1 MQSLGTIDRFLAS
14 AVVLMPML
22 FLLSARI
29 GAALAALPAPLGDV
43 APMRI
48 RATLAFLVAL
58 VLTLPH
64 RELAEAV
71 GPRVM
76 HDPWALLP
84 AVVGEVLLGGA
95 IGLVVRLALGAV
107 SIGGALMGFSSGLAF
122 AQSVDPALGEMS
134 TPVSRGLNALA
145 VAIFF
150 SLEGHHAVLS
160 SLAHS
165 VQTAPPGHVLGA
177 LVDGGVFEGAFNM
190 GARIFDYGLRIAAPV
205 MATLFMVQVG
215 LALASRAAPRVH
227 IFQLS
232 FAIAVSAGLITLDL
246 AMPSITP
253 TIAQLLREIPTLLGN
268 ML

>member
-1 MQSLGTIDRFLAS
+1 MTSLGTIDRFLES
-14 AVVLMPML
+14 IVVLLPMML
-22 FLLSARI
+22 LLSARV

-43 APMRI
+43 APTRV

-58 VLTLPH
+58 IISLPH
-64 RELAEAV
+64 RELAETIA
-71 GPRVM
+71 PRLM

-84 AVVGEVLLGGA
+84 AAAGEILLGGA

-122 AQSVDPALGEMS
+122 AQSVDPTLGEMS

-150 SLEGHHAVLS
+150 GLEGHHAVLS
-160 SLAHS
+160 ALAASLHS
-165 VQTAPPGHVLGA
+165 APPGDVLGV
-177 LVDGGVFEGAFNM
+177 LVGGGFEAAFHF
-190 GARIFDYGLRIAAPV
+190 GSRIFDYGLRIAAPV
-205 MATLFMVQVG
+205 MATLFMVQIG

-227 IFQLS
+227 VFQLS

-246 AMPSITP
+246 AMPSVAP
-253 TIAQLLREIPTLLGN
+253 TIARLIREVPDVLVSMLG
-268 ML
+268 